1 MSNWTMSGMPWH
13 FWNNSITSDLGISS
27 TFVINKGE
35 KYSIYHMQ
43 HNACEEIYSNV
54 KNSSK
59 SILYVT
65 KNRYR

>member
-35 KYSIYHMQ
+35 KYNIYHME
-43 HNACEEIYSNV
+43 HYACEKRGTLEIYSNV
-54 KNSSK
+54 KNSWNQFF
-59 SILYVT
+59 T
-65 KNRYR
+65 